1 MPLMSSI
8 KMMKMLVPKIRNNI
22 LTMKKFITL
31 TTSKLCKNK
40 FVKYASAM
48 KNIQIGTFSVSPAIV
63 QDLYLLFILSVFTF
77 GVKQR

>member
-1 MPLMSSI
+1 
-8 KMMKMLVPKIRNNI
+8 
-22 LTMKKFITL
+22 
-31 TTSKLCKNK
+31 
-40 FVKYASAM
+40 M